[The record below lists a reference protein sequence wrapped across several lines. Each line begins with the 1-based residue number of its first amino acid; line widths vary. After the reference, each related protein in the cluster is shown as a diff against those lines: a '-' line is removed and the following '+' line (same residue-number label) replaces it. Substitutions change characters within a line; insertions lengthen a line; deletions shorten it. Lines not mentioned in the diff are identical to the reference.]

1 MLPDGDGIGLTRELK
16 RRDPAREVI
25 VAAAYGSVRQARGAT
40 RGAGAFYVLEKPFD
54 PDELLGPVKNALE
67 HRRLATENADLRR
80 RLVEQVADSE
90 ILGQAPGMRRVMETV
105 ASVAEADANV
115 LIIGESGTGKELI
128 ANALHERSPRRE
140 GPWIKINCAALPRDP
155 TKSDLF
161 RHTNSPFT

>member
-25 VAAAYGSVRQARGAT
+25 VAAAYGSVRKGMEAT
-40 RGAGAFYVLEKPFD
+40 KGAGAFYVLEKPFD
-54 PDELLGPVKNALE
+54 PDELLGLVKNALE

-105 ASVAEADANV
+105 ASVAEADAHV
-115 LIIGESGTGKELI
+115 LIIGESGTGQELL
-128 ANALHERSPRRE
+128 ANALHERRPRHQR
-140 GPWIKINCAALPRDP
+140 PWLKHNHP
-155 TKSDLF
+155 
-161 RHTNSPFT
+161 